1 MRAITIRKRRVRTP
15 TVFQMEMAES
25 GAAALGIMLAYHG
38 RRVPLEQLRSAC
50 GVSRDGSKPA
60 DLVRAAQ
67 GYGLDV
73 ISASRRADEVL
84 RGPFPVIVSWN
95 VDHFVVVEGMSGNTV
110 HLNDPATGPR
120 SISRDA
126 FEQGFKDWSL
136 HASPGRSFTSGGAA
150 PGLIAKLR
158 RRLKGLNGVI
168 AFITWISVMLVVP
181 GMILPG
187 MTSVFVDNV
196 LIRQYEGWLGPI
208 LAGLAAAFLLNIA
221 LRWLQGLALLR
232 MEMRLALEQSALFT
246 RHVLR
251 LPIEFFG
258 QRYGGD
264 LVSRVEAN
272 DRVATLLARDFG
284 NTAASCLTA
293 AFLGAVMISYDVVLA
308 AIVLGSSAL
317 NILVVSLLRRSL
329 SDVALRLQTEQG
341 KLFATSIVGLQ
352 SIETLKAS
360 AGESAFFSKW
370 AGLHARAI
378 NAEQQLSI
386 YQVTMSLTPIL
397 LLNVTSAAV
406 LGVGAL
412 RIMDGYLSIGTLV
425 AFQGLLLSFSAPIQ
439 QLVDMVSRVQQA
451 SADLSRLD
459 DVLDNKRDW
468 RFSLAPDAPTD
479 ARAAGRLSIR
489 DLKFGY
495 STSEAPLIEDF
506 SLDVEPGQW
515 VALVGGSGSGK
526 STLAKLITGLFEP
539 QAGQILI
546 DGHSLQAW
554 GRERLSNI
562 VASVDQD
569 IRLFSGTVHGNVT
582 LWDDTIDNDRL
593 VAAIDDA
600 GLTSVIE
607 ATPGNFQAVIEEGGR
622 NLNGGQ
628 RQRIEIAR
636 ALIREPAILIL
647 DEATAALD
655 AESEHEILKAVR
667 RRGMTCI
674 LVAHRLSTIRDCDEI
689 IVLERGKVVE
699 RGTHGSLMAAS
710 GAYAHLIKAEVAA

>member
-1 MRAITIRKRRVRTP
+1 
-15 TVFQMEMAES
+15 MELAEA
-25 GAAALGIMLAYHG
+25 GAAALGIMLAHYG
-38 RRVPLEQLRSAC
+38 RRVSLEELRGAC

-60 DLVRAAQ
+60 DLVRAAER
-67 GYGLDV
+67 YGLDAV
-73 ISASRRADEVL
+73 SAARQADEVL
-84 RGPFPVIVSWN
+84 AGPFPVIVSWN
-95 VDHFVVVEGMSGNTV
+95 AGQFLVVEGVSGGKV

-120 SISRDA
+120 STSRDEFSERYKGLSLA
-126 FEQGFKDWSL
+126 F
-136 HASPGRSFTSGGAA
+136 SPGRAFTRGGTA
-150 PGLIAKLR
+150 PGLMAKLR
-158 RRLKGLNGVI
+158 RRLKGLNGAI
-168 AFITWISVMLVVP
+168 AFIAWISLMLVIP

-187 MTSVFVDNV
+187 MTAVFVDKV
-196 LIRQYEGWLGPI
+196 LIQQYDGWLAPI
-208 LAGLAAAFLLNIA
+208 LIGLGAALLLNVA

-246 RHVLR
+246 RHVLQ

-258 QRYGGD
+258 QRFGGD

-293 AFLGAVMISYDVVLA
+293 GFLGAVMISYDVVLA
-308 AIVLGSSAL
+308 AIVLGSAAL
-317 NILVVSLLRRSL
+317 NILVVKVLRRSL

-341 KLFATSIVGLQ
+341 NLFATSVVGLQ
-352 SIETLKAS
+352 SIETLKAG
-360 AGESAFFSKW
+360 AGEDDFFSKW

-378 NAEQQLSI
+378 NSEQKLSA
-386 YQVTMSLTPIL
+386 YQATMSLMPTML
-397 LLNVTSAAV
+397 LSLTSAAI

-412 RIMDGYLSIGTLV
+412 RVMDGYLSIGTLV
-425 AFQGLLLSFSAPIQ
+425 AFQGLLMSFSAPIQ
-439 QLVDMVSRVQQA
+439 QLVDVASKVQQA

-459 DVLDNKRDW
+459 DVLENKSDW
-468 RFSLAPDAPTD
+468 RFFQVPTAPPGV
-479 ARAAGRLSIR
+479 RAAGRLSIR
-489 DLKFGY
+489 DVRFGY
-495 STSEAPLIEDF
+495 GAVDEPLIEDF
-506 SLDVEPGQW
+506 SLEVEPGQW
-515 VALVGGSGSGK
+515 VALVGESGSGK
-526 STLAKLITGLFEP
+526 STLGKLINGMFEP
-539 QAGQILI
+539 HAGEILI
-546 DGHSLQAW
+546 DGYSLQAW
-554 GRERLSNI
+554 GRERLSNS

-569 IRLFSGTVHGNVT
+569 IRLFSGTIHSNVT

-593 VAAIDDA
+593 IAAIDDA
-600 GLTSVIE
+600 GLTSVV
-607 ATPGNFQAVIEEGGR
+607 AALPGNFQAVIEEGGR

-655 AESEHEILKAVR
+655 AESEHGILAAVR

-699 RGTHGSLMAAS
+699 RGTHTVLIAAS
-710 GAYAHLIKAEVAA
+710 GAYARLIRAEVAK

>member
-1 MRAITIRKRRVRTP
+1 MIFSAIRRQRARAP
-15 TVFQMEMAES
+15 TVVPKMAES
-25 GAAALGIMLAYHG
+25 GAAA
-38 RRVPLEQLRSAC
+38 S
-50 GVSRDGSKPA
+50 GVSGDK
-60 DLVRAAQ
+60 V
-67 GYGLDV
+67 DV
-73 ISASRRADEVL
+73 KK
-84 RGPFPVIVSWN
+84 G
-95 VDHFVVVEGMSGNTV
+95 
-110 HLNDPATGPR
+110 
-120 SISRDA
+120 
-126 FEQGFKDWSL
+126 WSL
-136 HASPGRSFTSGGAA
+136 QAGPGRSFSRGGAE
-150 PGLIAKLR
+150 PGLIGKLGQ
-158 RRLKGLNGVI
+158 RLEGFNGVI
-168 AFITWISVMLVVP
+168 AFITWISVMLVIP

-187 MTSVFVDNV
+187 MISVFVDKV

-208 LAGLAAAFLLNIA
+208 LAGLAAAFILNIA

-232 MEMRLALEQSALFT
+232 LEMRLALEQSALFT

-258 QRYGGD
+258 RRFGGD

-272 DRVATLLARDFG
+272 DRVATLLARDLG
-284 NTAASCLTA
+284 NTAANCLTA
-293 AFLGAVMISYDVVLA
+293 AFLGAVMITYDFVLA

-317 NILVVSLLRRSL
+317 SILVVSLLRRSL
-329 SDVALRLQTEQG
+329 ADIALRLQTEQG
-341 KLFATSIVGLQ
+341 RLFASSIVGLQ

-360 AGESAFFSKW
+360 AGESAFFSQW
-370 AGLHARAI
+370 AGRHARAI
-378 NAEQQLSI
+378 NAEQKFLV

-397 LLNVTSAAV
+397 LLNLTSAAV

-412 RIMDGYLSIGTLV
+412 RIMDGHLSIGTLV
-425 AFQGLLLSFSAPIQ
+425 AFQGLLLSFAGPIQ
-439 QLVDMVSRVQQA
+439 QLVDMVGRVQQA

-459 DVLDNKRDW
+459 DVLENRPDW
-468 RFSLAPDAPTD
+468 RFSRPPEAPGG

-495 STSEAPLIEDF
+495 DPSEPPLIDNF

-526 STLAKLITGLFEP
+526 STLGKLMTGLFEP
-539 QAGQILI
+539 QGGQILI
-546 DGHSLQAW
+546 DGHSLPAW

-562 VASVDQD
+562 IASVDQD
-569 IRLFSGTVHGNVT
+569 IRLFSGTLHDNVT
-582 LWDDTIDNDRL
+582 LWDDTIDNARL

-600 GLTSVIE
+600 GLTSVVE

-628 RQRIEIAR
+628 RQRIEVAR

-655 AESEHEILKAVR
+655 AESEYEILKAVR
-667 RRGMTCI
+667 RRGMTCV

-699 RGTHGSLMAAS
+699 RGTHASLIAAS
-710 GAYAHLIKAEVAA
+710 GAYARLIKAEVPG

>member
-1 MRAITIRKRRVRTP
+1 MRAVTIRKRLVRTP

-25 GAAALGIMLAYHG
+25 GAAALGILLAYHG

-67 GYGLDV
+67 GYGLEAV
-73 ISASRRADEVL
+73 SASRRADEVL
-84 RGPFPVIVSWN
+84 RGPFPVIVSW
-95 VDHFVVVEGMSGNTV
+95 DAGHFVVVEGVSGNTV

-120 SISRDA
+120 GISRDA
-126 FEQGFKDWSL
+126 FEKGFKDWSL
-136 HASPGRSFTSGGAA
+136 HTSPGRSFTSGGAP

-158 RRLKGLNGVI
+158 RRLKNLNGVI
-168 AFITWISVMLVVP
+168 AFITWISVMLVIP

-196 LIRQYEGWLGPI
+196 LIRRYDGWLGPI
-208 LAGLAAAFLLNIA
+208 LIGLAAAFLLNIT

-251 LPIEFFG
+251 LPIEFFA

-284 NTAASCLTA
+284 GAAASCLTA
-293 AFLGAVMISYDVVLA
+293 AFLGAVMISYDAVLA

-317 NILVVSLLRRSL
+317 NIVVVGLLKRSL

-378 NAEQQLSI
+378 NAEQKLSI

-397 LLNVTSAAV
+397 ILNVTSAAV

-439 QLVDMVSRVQQA
+439 QLVDVVSRVQQA

-468 RFSLAPDAPTD
+468 RFSFAPDAPTD
-479 ARAAGRLSIR
+479 VRAAGRLSIR

-495 STSEAPLIEDF
+495 STAEAPLIENF

-526 STLAKLITGLFEP
+526 STLGKLITGLFEP

-546 DGHSLQAW
+546 DGYSLQAW

-569 IRLFSGTVHGNVT
+569 IRLFSGTVYGNVT

-655 AESEHEILKAVR
+655 AESEYEILKAVR

-699 RGTHGSLMAAS
+699 RGTHASLMAAS
-710 GAYAHLIKAEVAA
+710 GAYARLIQAEVAA